1 MGRKE
6 GLVLKY
12 TGWFRGV
19 RVLAVAVLPSM
30 LGDCEP
36 LGWTWGV
43 FAKKKKEC
51 VCASVHENMVHTHT
65 HTHTLLSLHLM
76 SPFHEVRE
84 QRNTLLIL
92 RPF

>member
-1 MGRKE
+1 MGSKK

-12 TGWFRGV
+12 TGWIRGS

-43 FAKKKKEC
+43 FAKKKKRSAC
-51 VCASVHENMVHTHT
+51 VLLCTSTWYTHT
-65 HTHTLLSLHLM
+65 HTRTHLH
-76 SPFHEVRE
+76 S
-84 QRNTLLIL
+84 
-92 RPF
+92 